1 MNTKCQRRKNNWL
14 VFRNLVIL
22 CPCWLL
28 ISFAFSYPA
37 FSKNLTPK
45 PINSE
50 VSNSCS
56 EQSLETLI
64 TQLMLD
70 LPSYANRAAQRARR
84 LSRSVDIYTYILVAG
99 KPEFQPLPLNSAI
112 DIAKKYES
120 EGVEQVFFTTWER
133 KYIDK
138 KAVELQEFHWLFLTK
153 TQIGWQV
160 VMMFTQTGEYPV
172 KPLLAPPRNSS
183 NGAIA
188 QGVKLWLRDCEAGSV
203 QRR

>member
-1 MNTKCQRRKNNWL
+1 
-14 VFRNLVIL
+14 VIL

-45 PINSE
+45 PVNSE

-99 KPEFQPLPLNSAI
+99 KPEFQPLPLNPAI
-112 DIAKKYES
+112 DTAKKYES
-120 EGVEQVFFTTWER
+120 EGVEQVFFTTYER
-133 KYIDK
+133 KYINK
-138 KAVELQEFHWLFLTK
+138 KPVELQEFHWLFLTK
-153 TQIGWQV
+153 TKIGWQV
-160 VMMFTQTGEYPV
+160 VMMFTQTGAYPV
-172 KPLLAPPRNSS
+172 KQPIAPPRDSS
-183 NGAIA
+183 NSAIA
-188 QGVKLWLRDCEAGSV
+188 QGVKLWLRDCNSTK
-203 QRR
+203 Q